1 MNSIQHSGCHSVQKI
16 LSKWLL
22 TSFLTTTLGYSCIW
36 IVVLILVKHA
46 PHSKNDISEDS
57 EVNNCLE
64 KYILLALWRMRSR
77 LQVFL
82 RPSKIE
88 SDLITSHENSLTTKY
103 SFKMSNFGLLW
114 RWLFWKR
121 IKSKLFGV
129 TCSFKERCMRARDKY
144 SYSTV
149 LYKIEMA
156 PWTIVMAKHYDYGTV
171 FEVYIWMTLQPV
183 PWLQLFQTH
192 YIKTFNQLPLIEHCI
207 KTRLSLKNFT
217 VHAKVCNCLR

>member
-1 MNSIQHSGCHSVQKI
+1 MKFVSKEVKNLTLLPPFWTVFSIQVVI
-16 LSKWLL
+16 LSKRLL
-22 TSFLTTTLGYSCIW
+22 TSFLTTTLGYGCIW
-36 IVVLILVKHA
+36 TVVLILAKHA

-114 RWLFWKR
+114 RWL
-121 IKSKLFGV
+121 KSKLFGV

-149 LYKIEMA
+149 LYKIDMA

-171 FEVYIWMTLQPV
+171 FEVYIWMTLR
-183 PWLQLFQTH
+183 
-192 YIKTFNQLPLIEHCI
+192 KTC
-207 KTRLSLKNFT
+207 SLTATFSNTLHKNI
-217 VHAKVCNCLR
+217 